1 MLNDLKNILSNLN
14 KDINQEKLLEYL
26 NSTLSKEEQHSLEMQ
41 MNDDPFISDAVDGLQ
56 HFEKDQQV
64 SLIVHHL
71 NEGLRKQLEKKKAR
85 RKTSIQQQPWIYFAL
100 IILLILIVVAYV
112 IIKKL
117 YA

>member
-1 MLNDLKNILSNLN
+1 MPNDLKNILSNLN

-71 NEGLRKQLEKKKAR
+71 NEGLRKQLEKES
-85 RKTSIQQQPWIYFAL
+85 TQENIYSTTAMD
-100 IILLILIVVAYV
+100 LLCIDHLAY
-112 IIKKL
+112 IDSCCICDN
-117 YA
+117 